1 MATQELRVI
10 PVQTPQEL
18 KQFIDFPY
26 HLYRDDPYWV
36 PPLRMDRKEMF
47 NPDKFPFYEHADVQL
62 FLALRGG
69 QPVGTITAHINHI
82 HNEFHGEKTG
92 FFGFFETVEDYQVAE
107 GLLQAA
113 ADWLQERGMDI
124 IRGPMN
130 FSTNEECGLLVD
142 GFDSSPVVLMTY
154 NPPYYADFI
163 ERAGFT
169 KVQDLYAYWLAID
182 EVADKNGVVKNPK
195 LARVVQKVRERSKI
209 HIRKINMKDFD
220 NEVERIKK
228 VYNSAWEKNW
238 GFVPMTDAEFDHLA
252 ESLKMV
258 IDPHLVLVAERDGE
272 VVGFS
277 LTLPDVNQALKGT
290 GGRLLP
296 AIARLLW
303 YKWLKK
309 FTICRVFAMGVVEEH
324 RMRGISAL
332 FYYDTALNA
341 VARGYTHAEMSWIL
355 ESNLK
360 MNLDTEAM
368 GGKVYKTYRVYDKK
382 LQ

>member
-69 QPVGTITAHINHI
+69 QPVGTITAHINHT